1 MIVATKHGE
10 IAEISLQRP
19 PVNALNQSLIDALLA
34 AHSEAIGKGTRA
46 IILSGSP
53 GMFSG
58 GLDVPEL
65 LNYDTEGI
73 ERFWHSFFA
82 LLHQLASSPVPV
94 IAAITGHAPAGGAVL
109 VMHCDYRVAAAG
121 EFKIGL
127 NEVRVGLPIPRN
139 IIYAL
144 ESIVGLRQASRLTT
158 TGSLLSP
165 AEAFEI
171 GLVDE
176 LIDADAVVSRCKKV
190 AEGLVALPP
199 VAMSGLSLLSG
210 LAYSTAEFSK
220 EEPIKEVPLGR
231 TRAARWPGPVR
242 IHLPSPAPQR

>member
-1 MIVATKHGE
+1 MIVATKHGK

-19 PVNALNQSLIDALLA
+19 PVNALNQSVIDALLA
-34 AHSEAIGKGTRA
+34 AHSEAIGKGSQA

-176 LIDADAVVSRCKKV
+176 LIDANAVVSRCKKV

-199 VAMSGLSLLSG
+199 VAMNATR
-210 LAYSTAEFSK
+210 LAAKADFLDRLGPADDARIATDYWFSDETQLNMK
-220 EEPIKEVPLGR
+220 QLV
-231 TRAARWPGPVR
+231 AA
-242 IHLPSPAPQR
+242 LNDKQNK

>member
-1 MIVATKHGE
+1 MVVATRPGQ
-10 IAEISLQRP
+10 IAEIALARP
-19 PVNALNQSLIDALLA
+19 PVNALNQSVIDALLT
-34 AHSEAIGKGTRA
+34 AHNEVIDQGAQA
-46 IILSGSP
+46 VILSGSP

-65 LNYDTEGI
+65 LTYESDAI
-73 ERFWHSFFA
+73 EHFWQSFFA

-94 IAAITGHAPAGGAVL
+94 ITAITGHAPAGGAVL
-109 VMHCDYRVAAAG
+109 AMHCDYRVAAAG

-127 NEVRVGLPIPRN
+127 NEVRVGLPVPRN

-144 ESIVGLRQASRLTT
+144 ESIVGFRQASRLTT

-165 AEAFEI
+165 SEAFEI

-176 LIDADAVVSRCKKV
+176 LIDVDSVIARCIEV

-199 VAMSGLSLLSG
+199 VAMNATR
-210 LAYSTAEFSK
+210 LAAKADFLDRLGTADDARIATDYWFSDETQRNMK
-220 EEPIKEVPLGR
+220 QLV
-231 TRAARWPGPVR
+231 AA
-242 IHLPSPAPQR
+242 LNDKPSK